1 MGAFKALGFNFLLK
15 VYTLFLS
22 NGTYRDSR
30 LVPSELF
37 LISMKHCMLY
47 LPSGIMFILCDF
59 LTSSCNL
66 CVLQLV
72 KWHETSVTF
81 VLCLCSLGLMSCF
94 SYNILVNF
102 LDGDPTAFL
111 GLQRS
116 RLSIFRMIF
125 TYFVLY
131 FSYNMKIIVVSSS
144 RKKTSK
150 GFLILSKPE
159 MNI

>member
-1 MGAFKALGFNFLLK
+1 
-15 VYTLFLS
+15 
-22 NGTYRDSR
+22 
-30 LVPSELF
+30 
-37 LISMKHCMLY
+37 MLY

-131 FSYNMKIIVVSSS
+131 FSYNMKIISSLLQQEEDFQ
-144 RKKTSK
+144 
-150 GFLILSKPE
+150 GFL
-159 MNI
+159 NTQ